1 MNLNETWLSM
11 PNSSEWNLDNNSY
24 TGWQTISLT
33 EKNTVDPGYTNVFV
47 YRFDF
52 FKKRVINSLAYTFN

>member
-1 MNLNETWLSM
+1 M
-11 PNSSEWNLDNNSY
+11 PNEWSADDDFYS
-24 TGWQTISLT
+24 GWNTTSLT
-33 EKNTVDPGYTNVFV
+33 EKNTVDPGCTNVFV

>member
-11 PNSSEWNLDNNSY
+11 PSEWSTDTDFYS
-24 TGWQTISLT
+24 GWNTRSLT